1 MIDVERALGIK
12 KMSDIVKKEMH
23 GIFET
28 KNPTEEQIKKC
39 KMLKKELDKKSNYSF
54 KYVLGDFMSKIIKN
68 CRGVTKAKMR

>member
-1 MIDVERALGIK
+1 
-12 KMSDIVKKEMH
+12 MH

-28 KNPTEEQIKKC
+28 KNPTEEQIKKY
-39 KMLKKELDKKSNYSF
+39 KMPKKELDKESNYSF